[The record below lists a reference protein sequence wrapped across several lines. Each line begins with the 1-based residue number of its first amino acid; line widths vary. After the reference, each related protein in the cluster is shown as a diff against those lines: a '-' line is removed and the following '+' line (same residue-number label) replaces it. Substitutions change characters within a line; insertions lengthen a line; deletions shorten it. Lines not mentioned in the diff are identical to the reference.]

1 VQFYCSHALAL
12 SPLQNSGP
20 CNSFHCLGQ
29 FKNVYDDDDDDADGN
44 QRIQIREK
52 TLESS
57 SAVLSTL
64 SPYLNP
70 LQHNTILT
78 RATFTWSAGEPN
90 LRRE

>member
-1 VQFYCSHALAL
+1 VQFYCPHALAL

-52 TLESS
+52 TLEFSS
-57 SAVLSTL
+57 TVLSTL
-64 SPYLNP
+64 SLYLNP
-70 LQHNTILT
+70 LQQNTILIC
-78 RATFTWSAGEPN
+78 ATFTWSAGEPN
-90 LRRE
+90 LRHE

>member
-1 VQFYCSHALAL
+1 VQFYCPHALAL

-29 FKNVYDDDDDDADGN
+29 FKNAYDDDDDDADGN

-52 TLESS
+52 TLC
-57 SAVLSTL
+57 
-64 SPYLNP
+64 PYLNP
-70 LQHNTILT
+70 LQHNTILIC
-78 RATFTWSAGEPN
+78 ATFTWSAGEPN